1 MESTEKGTKR
11 NWVPEPGEEAMDSG
25 IKKQKSVIEISRK
38 VESSNNYPNDDSNI
52 GNESDSDADYDDLD
66 DLALPSDNDD
76 FLDDDGDPDEDDK
89 SVHSTAT
96 TVSDSSACSNTPSLI
111 GESGE
116 SSALSTQ
123 DNTVP
128 RKHAWIS
135 QNPTLTDSPAL
146 KQSLFP
152 NIPPSI
158 NFMLHNEMSDHQLHN
173 DLRKHLKWK
182 LSSITPAIVKRC
194 ASNSG
199 FRLMRKNVADWT
211 CTWGRH
217 MKSPQ
222 FKEIKESQKVNHFPG
237 TFNIGRKDRLW
248 KNYHKLMLKHGKSEF
263 NFLPRTFC
271 LPADTKLLRKV
282 WERKGGKGRWIVKPP
297 ALARGE
303 GIKVI
308 NKWSQIP
315 STRPLIVQRY
325 VARPYL
331 INETK
336 FDLRLYLLVTSVN
349 PLRLYLYDDGLVRFA
364 SNKYSN
370 ESSKVQDLFT
380 HLTNY
385 SINKK
390 SSTYVSNEETEEE
403 KGHKWTLKTLWRH
416 FHANGI
422 DHSVIWEKIKDLM
435 IKTVLSAESN
445 LVNLHQANVASR
457 YSCFE
462 LFGFDILLDSKLK
475 PWLLEV
481 NISPSL
487 HSSSTLDLDVKSPLA
502 TEVFNM
508 ARYHIPNRLKL
519 KEQTEIAA
527 KMGYSNI
534 SQLCFDRRL
543 YIKELS
549 KVEKTKHELFIQQA
563 VCSEETLPPMGIL
576 DHLNPDDVR
585 ALVMSEDELA
595 TSQRFTRIFPN
606 VTSHKYFKFTDKPR
620 YYNLLLSAWEQR
632 YSGISREAGR
642 LVLGKLCR
650 AKHHLKVPATIYVK
664 KTAGGQQAIDISGLE
679 APGAKEGAEGSNTSD
694 SGRGSLS
701 CSEVSLN
708 GSQGSLVSVSEASLS
723 ESSQETAKS
732 GCELNGNSGNLPET
746 EQLGEEMNGNSSIS
760 VEHNGNN
767 SKLKLNGSITDGEKL
782 NLGTEV
788 S

>member
-1 MESTEKGTKR
+1 MESTEKVNKR

-25 IKKQKSVIEISRK
+25 IKKQKSVSDIVRK
-38 VESSNNYPNDDSNI
+38 VESSNNYTNDDSNI

-111 GESGE
+111 GESLE
-116 SSALSTQ
+116 TSAISTQ
-123 DNTVP
+123 DNAP

-222 FKEIKESQKVNHFPG
+222 FKEIKESQKINHFPG

-315 STRPLIVQRY
+315 SARPLIVQRY

-390 SSTYVSNEETEEE
+390 SSTYVSNEETDEE

-534 SQLCFDRRL
+534 TQLCFDRRL

-606 VTSHKYFKFTDKPR
+606 VASHKYFKFTDKPR

-642 LVLGKLCR
+642 LVLEQLCR
-650 AKHHLKVPATIYVK
+650 SRHHLKVPATIYVK

-679 APGAKEGAEGSNTSD
+679 APAAKEGAEGPASSD
-694 SGRGSLS
+694 SGQGSLT

-708 GSQGSLVSVSEASLS
+708 GSQGSLVSGSEASLS
-723 ESSQETAKS
+723 ESSQETERS
-732 GCELNGNSGNLPET
+732 SC
-746 EQLGEEMNGNSSIS
+746 EMNGNSNNS
-760 VEHNGNN
+760 VEHNGN

-782 NLGTEV
+782 NLEAAV

>member
-1 MESTEKGTKR
+1 M
-11 NWVPEPGEEAMDSG
+11 
-25 IKKQKSVIEISRK
+25 
-38 VESSNNYPNDDSNI
+38 
-52 GNESDSDADYDDLD
+52 
-66 DLALPSDNDD
+66 
-76 FLDDDGDPDEDDK
+76 
-89 SVHSTAT
+89 
-96 TVSDSSACSNTPSLI
+96 
-111 GESGE
+111 
-116 SSALSTQ
+116 
-123 DNTVP
+123 
-128 RKHAWIS
+128 
-135 QNPTLTDSPAL
+135 
-146 KQSLFP
+146 
-152 NIPPSI
+152 
-158 NFMLHNEMSDHQLHN
+158 
-173 DLRKHLKWK
+173 
-182 LSSITPAIVKRC
+182 
-194 ASNSG
+194 
-199 FRLMRKNVADWT
+199 
-211 CTWGRH
+211 
-217 MKSPQ
+217 
-222 FKEIKESQKVNHFPG
+222 
-237 TFNIGRKDRLW
+237 
-248 KNYHKLMLKHGKSEF
+248 
-263 NFLPRTFC
+263 
-271 LPADTKLLRKV
+271 
-282 WERKGGKGRWIVKPP
+282 
-297 ALARGE
+297 
-303 GIKVI
+303 
-308 NKWSQIP
+308 
-315 STRPLIVQRY
+315 
-325 VARPYL
+325 
-331 INETK
+331 
-336 FDLRLYLLVTSVN
+336 
-349 PLRLYLYDDGLVRFA
+349 RFA

-534 SQLCFDRRL
+534 TQLCFDRRL

-563 VCSEETLPPMGIL
+563 VCSEETLPPMGELLFFMQNLNVKCLFPGIL

-606 VTSHKYFKFTDKPR
+606 VTSHKYFK
-620 YYNLLLSAWEQR
+620 
-632 YSGISREAGR
+632 
-642 LVLGKLCR
+642 
-650 AKHHLKVPATIYVK
+650 
-664 KTAGGQQAIDISGLE
+664 
-679 APGAKEGAEGSNTSD
+679 
-694 SGRGSLS
+694 
-701 CSEVSLN
+701 
-708 GSQGSLVSVSEASLS
+708 
-723 ESSQETAKS
+723 
-732 GCELNGNSGNLPET
+732 
-746 EQLGEEMNGNSSIS
+746 
-760 VEHNGNN
+760 
-767 SKLKLNGSITDGEKL
+767 
-782 NLGTEV
+782 
-788 S
+788 

>member
-1 MESTEKGTKR
+1 MESTEKVNKR

-25 IKKQKSVIEISRK
+25 IKKQKSVSDIVRK
-38 VESSNNYPNDDSNI
+38 VESSNNYTNDDSNI

-111 GESGE
+111 GESLE
-116 SSALSTQ
+116 TSAISTQ
-123 DNTVP
+123 DNAP

-222 FKEIKESQKVNHFPG
+222 FKEIKESQKINHFPG

-315 STRPLIVQRY
+315 SARPLIVQRY

-390 SSTYVSNEETEEE
+390 SSTYVSNEETDEE

-534 SQLCFDRRL
+534 TQLCFDRRL

-642 LVLGKLCR
+642 LVLEQLCR
-650 AKHHLKVPATIYVK
+650 SKHHLKVPATIYVK

-679 APGAKEGAEGSNTSD
+679 APAAKEGAEGPASSD
-694 SGRGSLS
+694 SGQGSLT
-701 CSEVSLN
+701 CSEISLN
-708 GSQGSLVSVSEASLS
+708 GSQGSLVSGSEASLS
-723 ESSQETAKS
+723 EREQETERS
-732 GCELNGNSGNLPET
+732 SC
-746 EQLGEEMNGNSSIS
+746 EMNGNSNSS
-760 VEHNGNN
+760 VEHNGN

-782 NLGTEV
+782 NLETAV

>member
-1 MESTEKGTKR
+1 MESTEKGNKR

-723 ESSQETAKS
+723 ESSQETAKP
-732 GCELNGNSGNLPET
+732 GCEMNGNSGNLPET

>member
-1 MESTEKGTKR
+1 MESTEKVNKR

-25 IKKQKSVIEISRK
+25 IKKQKSVSDIVRK
-38 VESSNNYPNDDSNI
+38 VESSNNYTNDDSNI

-111 GESGE
+111 GESLE
-116 SSALSTQ
+116 TSAISTQ
-123 DNTVP
+123 DNAP

-222 FKEIKESQKVNHFPG
+222 FKEIKESQKINHFPG

-315 STRPLIVQRY
+315 SARPLIVQRY

-390 SSTYVSNEETEEE
+390 SSTYVSNEETDEE

-534 SQLCFDRRL
+534 TQLCFDRRL

-563 VCSEETLPPMGIL
+563 VCSDETLPPMGIL

-606 VTSHKYFKFTDKPR
+606 VASHKYFKFTDKPR

-642 LVLGKLCR
+642 LVLEQLCR
-650 AKHHLKVPATIYVK
+650 SRHHLKVPATIYVK

-679 APGAKEGAEGSNTSD
+679 APAAKEGAEGPASSD
-694 SGRGSLS
+694 SGQGSLT

-708 GSQGSLVSVSEASLS
+708 GSQGSLVSGSEASLS
-723 ESSQETAKS
+723 ESSQETERS
-732 GCELNGNSGNLPET
+732 SC
-746 EQLGEEMNGNSSIS
+746 EMNGNSNNS
-760 VEHNGNN
+760 VEHNGN
-767 SKLKLNGSITDGEKL
+767 SKLKLNGSITEGEKL
-782 NLGTEV
+782 NLEAAV